1 MCIRLTAMSVAVGD
15 LPPLSG
21 GHRLSELGGSGFVS
35 HVNSNLD
42 GEFSGGVYP
51 LSVAVKP

>member
-1 MCIRLTAMSVAVGD
+1 MSVAVCD

-21 GHRLSELGGSGFVS
+21 GHRLSKPGGKGFVS

-42 GEFSGGVYP
+42 VVVVLGYTAIGLYSHR
-51 LSVAVKP
+51 